1 MSEHEWHIRRSPGAV
16 GIIIYCNTHDE
27 ARELTVPEAE
37 AILNEHAELKD
48 EIRRH
53 EEVFQFSANK
63 IAALKR
69 GIVEYAAMKQ
79 YLRAGP
85 DGSTK
90 PMWHDVDEEEKERYR
105 ESVRDVLLTA
115 EEQE

>member
-69 GIVEYAAMKQ
+69 ENKDMDFLLAKAYDLLEKASGKKDEFGAEAQIWCMQ
-79 YLRAGP
+79 YEDA
-85 DGSTK
+85 
-90 PMWHDVDEEEKERYR
+90 
-105 ESVRDVLLTA
+105 LLTA

>member
-1 MSEHEWHIRRSPGAV
+1 MSECEHKWHFYEESIDGCFCVSCRGRLGR
-16 GIIIYCNTHDE
+16 GK
-27 ARELTVPEAE
+27 AE
-37 AILNEHAELKD
+37 AMLNEY
-48 EIRRH
+48 
-53 EEVFQFSANK
+53 
-63 IAALKR
+63 AALKR

>member
-1 MSEHEWHIRRSPGAV
+1 MSNQAK
-16 GIIIYCNTHDE
+16 
-27 ARELTVPEAE
+27 RELMLEEWVNGLPEGHRARV
-37 AILNEHAELKD
+37 EL
-48 EIRRH
+48 
-53 EEVFQFSANK
+53 
-63 IAALKR
+63 AALKR

>member
-1 MSEHEWHIRRSPGAV
+1 MSDTDKLREFVRLAGSATAV
-16 GIIIYCNTHDE
+16 EKLALDLADE
-27 ARELTVPEAE
+27 NAV
-37 AILNEHAELKD
+37 LKD

-115 EEQE
+115 EEQDDE